1 MVRLGRQQASSEP
14 SEGWTATPAEIRDV
28 KYGLVHTTSTGVDAM
43 YDRHSAS
50 KKLSL
55 QVEPPGGQPYEAT
68 LKIDRDGPT
77 TPDVPGTRLEVLVDP
92 SDPQHLAL
100 PADPT
105 FTLPGGQTWRPE
117 HGLAGAIAEASKR
130 GDAQELMRLTAEAR
144 AASAAPPT
152 NDAGPTRGAED
163 DTLSQLEKLGK
174 LHESGVL
181 NDEEFKEQKA
191 KILGRS

>member
-1 MVRLGRQQASSEP
+1 MRPGRRQASSDP
-14 SEGWTATPAEIRDV
+14 SEGWTATPAEIRDI

-43 YDRHSAS
+43 YDRHSAT

-144 AASAAPPT
+144 AASAAPPAS
-152 NDAGPTRGAED
+152 DAGPTGGGEH

-181 NDEEFKEQKA
+181 NDEEFTEQKA
-191 KILGRS
+191 KILGSS

>member
-1 MVRLGRQQASSEP
+1 MVRLGRRQSSSESP
-14 SEGWTATPAEIRDV
+14 ESWTLTPAEIRDV

-50 KKLSL
+50 KKLSV

-92 SDPQHLAL
+92 SDPAHLAL

-144 AASAAPPT
+144 AASGATQASS
-152 NDAGPTRGAED
+152 AGPTRGADD
-163 DTLSQLEKLGK
+163 DTLSQLERLGK
-174 LHESGVL
+174 LHDSGVL
-181 NDEEFKEQKA
+181 NDEEFTEQKA
-191 KILGRS
+191 KILGSS